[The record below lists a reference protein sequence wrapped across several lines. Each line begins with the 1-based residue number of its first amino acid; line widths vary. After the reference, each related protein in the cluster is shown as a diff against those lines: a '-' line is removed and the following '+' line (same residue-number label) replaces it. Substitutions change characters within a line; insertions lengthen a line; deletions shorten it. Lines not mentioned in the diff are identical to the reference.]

1 MVHQSKVK
9 PVLWSRPEL
18 KQGSNISISD
28 DFTREVVERRNRI
41 YPIFKSIQHALNQK
55 PGHDKKQI
63 QLKQDRFLLN
73 GSVYTIDNLDSL
85 PAKFKPD
92 ALCTKTNNNIT
103 AFFQKGSPLSN
114 HHYCKFNVGGE
125 TYNCAE
131 QYLMAAKA
139 ELFGDH
145 ERVVAIKR
153 EMEPRVQKSLGGK
166 IKNYNRETWITE
178 APRILFKG
186 LLEKFKQND
195 ELATYLLATDQTTIV
210 ETNPKDSLFG
220 VGMSLENSEIWNK
233 EKWKGKNI
241 QGITLEKVRA
251 ALRE

>member
-1 MVHQSKVK
+1 
-9 PVLWSRPEL
+9 
-18 KQGSNISISD
+18 
-28 DFTREVVERRNRI
+28 
-41 YPIFKSIQHALNQK
+41 
-55 PGHDKKQI
+55 
-63 QLKQDRFLLN
+63 
-73 GSVYTIDNLDSL
+73 
-85 PAKFKPD
+85 
-92 ALCTKTNNNIT
+92 
-103 AFFQKGSPLSN
+103 
-114 HHYCKFNVGGE
+114 
-125 TYNCAE
+125 
-131 QYLMAAKA
+131 MAAKA

-210 ETNPKDSLFG
+210 EANPKDSLFG